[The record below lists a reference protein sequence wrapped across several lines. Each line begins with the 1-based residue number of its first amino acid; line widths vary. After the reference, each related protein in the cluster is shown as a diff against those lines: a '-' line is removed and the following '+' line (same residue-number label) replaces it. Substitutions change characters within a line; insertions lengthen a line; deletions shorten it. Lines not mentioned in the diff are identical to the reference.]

1 MSEYKIVNLLDLLD
15 AVGEVQVRQ
24 LLTEFSC
31 PKNLEI
37 KLFVRK
43 NALDFSRR
51 KMSITYLVTDDAMNI
66 AAIFALTHKAVEIS
80 NEGLSSTA
88 RKKIQ
93 RYAQLDDNNNSY
105 MVSAFLIAQFGKNY
119 QQMSDLQGNQLMEYV
134 FEVLEQVQRQVGG
147 GVVYLECEDKKPLL
161 KFYNNESNRF
171 RVFDERYSLT
181 DNTKYKQ
188 LVRFF

>member
-15 AVGEVQVRQ
+15 AVDEEVVQQ
-24 LLTEFSC
+24 LLADFSC

-37 KLFVRK
+37 ELFVRK

-80 NEGLSSTA
+80 NEGLSSTV

-93 RYAQLDDNNNSY
+93 RYAQLDDSNNSY

-119 QQMSDLQGNQLMEYV
+119 QQESDLQGNQLMEYV

-147 GVVYLECEDKKPLL
+147 GVVYLECEDKEPLL
-161 KFYNNESNRF
+161 KFYNNDANRF

>member
-15 AVGEVQVRQ
+15 AVGEAQVQQ

-37 KLFVRK
+37 ELFIRK

-80 NEGLSSTA
+80 NEGLSSTS

-93 RYAQLDDNNNSY
+93 RYAQLDDSNNSY

-119 QQMSDLQGNQLMEYV
+119 QQKTDLQGNQLMEYV

-147 GVVYLECEDKKPLL
+147 GVVYLECEDKEPLL

>member
-37 KLFVRK
+37 ELFVRK

>member
-37 KLFVRK
+37 ELFVRK

-161 KFYNNESNRF
+161 NFYNNESNRF

>member
-15 AVGEVQVRQ
+15 AVGEAQVRQ

-37 KLFVRK
+37 ELFVRK

-51 KMSITYLVTDDAMNI
+51 KMSITYLVTDDAMNV

-80 NEGLSSTA
+80 NEGLSSTV

-93 RYAQLDDNNNSY
+93 RYAQLDDSNNSY

-147 GVVYLECEDKKPLL
+147 GVVYLECEDKEPLL

>member
-15 AVGEVQVRQ
+15 AVGEAQVRQ

-37 KLFVRK
+37 ELFVRK

-51 KMSITYLVTDDAMNI
+51 KMSITYLVTDDAMNV

-93 RYAQLDDNNNSY
+93 RYAQLDDSNNSY

-147 GVVYLECEDKKPLL
+147 GVVYLECEDKEPLL

>member
-37 KLFVRK
+37 ELFVRK

-119 QQMSDLQGNQLMEYV
+119 QQMSELQGNQLMEYV

-147 GVVYLECEDKKPLL
+147 GVVYLECEDKEPLL

>member
-37 KLFVRK
+37 ELFVRK

-119 QQMSDLQGNQLMEYV
+119 QQMGDLQGNQLMEYV

>member
-15 AVGEVQVRQ
+15 AVGEAQVRQ

-37 KLFVRK
+37 ELFVRK

-147 GVVYLECEDKKPLL
+147 GVVYLECEDKEPLL

>member
-1 MSEYKIVNLLDLLD
+1 
-15 AVGEVQVRQ
+15 
-24 LLTEFSC
+24 
-31 PKNLEI
+31 
-37 KLFVRK
+37 
-43 NALDFSRR
+43 
-51 KMSITYLVTDDAMNI
+51 MSITYLVTDDAMNI
-66 AAIFALTHKAVEIS
+66 AAIFALTHKAVEIG

-147 GVVYLECEDKKPLL
+147 GVVYLECEDKEPLL

>member
-15 AVGEVQVRQ
+15 AVGEAQVRQ

-37 KLFVRK
+37 ELFIRK

-51 KMSITYLVTDDAMNI
+51 KMSITYLVTDDAMNV

-93 RYAQLDDNNNSY
+93 RYAQLDDSNNSY

-119 QQMSDLQGNQLMEYV
+119 QQLSDLQGNQLMEYV

-147 GVVYLECEDKKPLL
+147 GVVYLECEDKEPLL

>member
-1 MSEYKIVNLLDLLD
+1 MSEYKIINLLDLLD
-15 AVGEVQVRQ
+15 AVGEAQVRQ

-37 KLFVRK
+37 ELFVRK

-93 RYAQLDDNNNSY
+93 RYAQLDDSNNSY

-147 GVVYLECEDKKPLL
+147 GVVYLECEDKEPLL
-161 KFYNNESNRF
+161 KFYNNEVNRF

>member
-15 AVGEVQVRQ
+15 AVDEEVVQQ
-24 LLTEFSC
+24 LLADFSC

-37 KLFVRK
+37 ELFVRK

-93 RYAQLDDNNNSY
+93 RYAQLDDSNNSY

-119 QQMSDLQGNQLMEYV
+119 QQESDLQGNQLMEYV

-147 GVVYLECEDKKPLL
+147 GVVYLECEDKEPLL
-161 KFYNNESNRF
+161 KFYNNDANRF

>member
-15 AVGEVQVRQ
+15 AVGEAQVRQ

-37 KLFVRK
+37 ELFVRK

>member
-15 AVGEVQVRQ
+15 AVGEAQVRQ

-37 KLFVRK
+37 ELFVRK

-51 KMSITYLVTDDAMNI
+51 KMSITYLVTDDAMNV

-80 NEGLSSTA
+80 NEGLSSTV

-93 RYAQLDDNNNSY
+93 RYAQLDDSNNSY

-119 QQMSDLQGNQLMEYV
+119 QQMSDLQGNQMMEYV

-147 GVVYLECEDKKPLL
+147 GVVYLECEDKEPLL

>member
-15 AVGEVQVRQ
+15 AVGEAQVRQ

-37 KLFVRK
+37 ELFVRK

-51 KMSITYLVTDDAMNI
+51 KMSITYLVTDDAMNV

-93 RYAQLDDNNNSY
+93 RYAQLDDSNNSY

-147 GVVYLECEDKKPLL
+147 GVVYLECEDKEPLL

-181 DNTKYKQ
+181 DNIKYKQ